1 MLVCSRLLALA
12 LQSAVAASVLNAMQ
26 CVRMMQQGQ
35 AQFDYRQVQDRLM
48 QQEIEE
54 EDAFFDSGPEPNV
67 VQRQQRNTRRQRSGT
82 MGNTQGFDST
92 IQADPT
98 LSVRLLQVE

>member
-1 MLVCSRLLALA
+1 
-12 LQSAVAASVLNAMQ
+12 MQ

-48 QQEIEE
+48 QQEIEK